1 MPHIAT
7 EMGHTNHSFRYI
19 AQRIREEY
27 VFTLQQ
33 FQVAHQPL
41 IGLQAMP
48 RNVFGI
54 DLLVRRTITHDG
66 FSDGVI
72 ARLLDSRHRFERF
85 LVKSLHTLHG
95 KFARGERAGLVEHH
109 QINLG
114 NGIQVVAAL
123 EQNAPLGGRTDARKI
138 TQRHA
143 DDQRAGARDNQ
154 EDQRTAKPIIENV
167 GKVGVEQTI

>member
-7 EMGHTNHSFRYI
+7 EMGHTNHSFGNI

-48 RNVFGI
+48 GNVFSI
-54 DLLVRRTITHDG
+54 NLLVRRTITHDG

-72 ARLLDSRHRFERF
+72 ARLLDSRHRLEC
-85 LVKSLHTLHG
+85 LLIQSLHTLHG
-95 KFARGERAGLVEHH
+95 KFARGERASLVEHH

-114 NGIQVVAAL
+114 NGVKVVAPL

-138 TQRHA
+138 AQRHA

-154 EDQRTAKPIIENV
+154 EDQRTAEPLAENV